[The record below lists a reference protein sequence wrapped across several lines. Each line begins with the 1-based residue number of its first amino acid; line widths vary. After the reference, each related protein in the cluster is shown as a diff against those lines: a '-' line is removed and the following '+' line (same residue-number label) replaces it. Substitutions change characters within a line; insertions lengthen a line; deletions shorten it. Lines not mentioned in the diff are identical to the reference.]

1 MRSLSRFVLILLIVL
16 AAPAQAGSIALV
28 LSESGGMYAEFANI
42 LDESLSGTSWNI
54 VATSQGDSPPQ
65 ASRPPDLVVT
75 VGSEALR
82 RTLIRGDS
90 TPIIATLLPRQNYEK
105 ILAEHRRTSGRI
117 TAIYLDQPAN
127 RQAAFLRH
135 LLPDQK
141 RFGILFSSETRS
153 SASQYRQAFA
163 WAGLVLDSEDSDT
176 EKTLL
181 PALNTL
187 LTRSGALVALPDAS
201 IYHRNNIKA
210 ILITAFR
217 HQRPVIGY
225 STAFVT
231 AGALAA
237 LHSTPSQ
244 IARQTAEMIVSNG
257 TNLAAPSGPTQF
269 AIAINPNVA
278 QALGLNILDEAS
290 LRRAILADRD
300 AR

>member
-1 MRSLSRFVLILLIVL
+1 MLRLPRFILILLIAL
-16 AAPAQAGSIALV
+16 ATPAWGGSIALV
-28 LSESGGMYAEFANI
+28 LSENGGMYGEFANT
-42 LDESLSGTSWNI
+42 LDESLSGTAWNI
-54 VATSQGDSPPQ
+54 VSTSAGDSP
-65 ASRPPDLVVT
+65 ATAARPPDLVVT

-82 RTLIRGDS
+82 RTLSRGES
-90 TPIIATLLPRQNYEK
+90 TPIIATLLPRQTYEK
-105 ILAEHRRTSGRI
+105 ILTEHRRTSGRI

-127 RQAAFLRH
+127 RQAVFLRH

-141 RFGILFSSETRS
+141 RFGILFSSETRN

-181 PALNTL
+181 PALNAL

-217 HQRPVIGY
+217 LQRPVIGY

-244 IARQTAEMIVSNG
+244 IARQTADMIVNSG
-257 TNLAAPSGPTQF
+257 TNLTPPTGPTQF

-278 QALGLNILDEAS
+278 QALGLNIPDEAS

>member
-1 MRSLSRFVLILLIVL
+1 MLRLPRFFLILLIVL
-16 AAPAQAGSIALV
+16 AAPAWGGSIALV
-28 LSESGGMYAEFANI
+28 LSENGGMYGEFANT
-42 LDESLSGTSWNI
+42 LDESLSGTTWNI
-54 VATSQGDSPPQ
+54 VSTSQGDSPTPP
-65 ASRPPDLVVT
+65 ARPPDLTVT

-82 RTLIRGDS
+82 RTLSRGDG
-90 TPIIATLLPRQNYEK
+90 TPIIATLLPRQTYER

-127 RQAAFLRH
+127 RQAVFLRH

-141 RFGILFSSETRS
+141 RFGILFSSETRN

-163 WAGLVLDSEDSDT
+163 WAGLVLDSEDSDS

-181 PALNTL
+181 PALNAL
-187 LTRSGALVALPDAS
+187 LTRSGALVALPDAT

-217 HQRPVIGY
+217 LQRPVIGY

-244 IARQTAEMIVSNG
+244 IARQTADMIINSG
-257 TNLAAPSGPTQF
+257 TNLTPPTGPTQF

-278 QALGLNILDEAS
+278 QALGLNIPDEAS

>member
-1 MRSLSRFVLILLIVL
+1 MLRLPRFILILLIAL
-16 AAPAQAGSIALV
+16 ATPAWGGSIALV
-28 LSESGGMYAEFANI
+28 LSENGGMYGEFANT
-42 LDESLSGTSWNI
+42 LDESLSGTTWNI
-54 VATSQGDSPPQ
+54 VSTSSGDSP
-65 ASRPPDLVVT
+65 ATAARPPDLVVT

-82 RTLIRGDS
+82 RTLSRGDS
-90 TPIIATLLPRQNYEK
+90 TPIIATLLPRQTYEK
-105 ILAEHRRTSGRI
+105 ILTEHRRTSGRI

-127 RQAAFLRH
+127 RQAVFLRH

-141 RFGILFSSETRS
+141 RFGILFSSETRN

-181 PALNTL
+181 PALNAL

-217 HQRPVIGY
+217 LQRPVIGY

-244 IARQTAEMIVSNG
+244 IARQTADMIVNSG
-257 TNLAAPSGPTQF
+257 TNLTPPTGPTQF

-278 QALGLNILDEAS
+278 QALGLNIPDEAS

>member
-1 MRSLSRFVLILLIVL
+1 MLRLPRFILILLIAL
-16 AAPAQAGSIALV
+16 ATPAWGGSIALV
-28 LSESGGMYAEFANI
+28 LSENGGMYGEFANT
-42 LDESLSGTSWNI
+42 LDESLSGTAWNI
-54 VATSQGDSPPQ
+54 VSTSAGDSP
-65 ASRPPDLVVT
+65 ATAARPPDLVVT

-82 RTLIRGDS
+82 RTLSRGDS
-90 TPIIATLLPRQNYEK
+90 TPIIATLLPRQTYEK
-105 ILAEHRRTSGRI
+105 ILTEHRRTSGRI

-127 RQAAFLRH
+127 RQAVFLRH

-141 RFGILFSSETRS
+141 RFGILFSSETRN

-181 PALNTL
+181 PALNAL

-217 HQRPVIGY
+217 LQRPVIGY

-244 IARQTAEMIVSNG
+244 IARQTADMIVNSG
-257 TNLAAPSGPTQF
+257 TNLTPPTGPTQF

-278 QALGLNILDEAS
+278 QALGLNIPDEAS

>member
-1 MRSLSRFVLILLIVL
+1 MRWFTRFALVLLIAL
-16 AAPAQAGSIALV
+16 ATPARAGSIALV
-28 LSESGGMYAEFANI
+28 LSENGGMYTEFANI
-42 LDESLSGTSWNI
+42 LDESLSGTTWNI
-54 VATSQGDSPPQ
+54 VSTSQGDAPPQ
-65 ASRPPDLVVT
+65 PARAPDLQVT

-82 RTLIRGDS
+82 RTLSRGES
-90 TPIIATLLPRQNYEK
+90 TPIIATLLPRQSYEK

-127 RQAAFLRH
+127 RQATFLRY

-141 RFGILFSSETRS
+141 RFGVLFSSETKN

-176 EKTLL
+176 DKTLL
-181 PALNTL
+181 PALNAL
-187 LTRSGALVALPDAS
+187 LTRSGALVALPDSS

-244 IARQTAEMIVSNG
+244 IARQTAEMIATHG
-257 TNLAAPSGPTQF
+257 TNLAPPTGPTQF
-269 AIAINPNVA
+269 AIAINQNVA
-278 QALGLNILDEAS
+278 QALGLNIPDEAS
-290 LRRAILADRD
+290 LRRSILADRD

>member
-1 MRSLSRFVLILLIVL
+1 MRRLTRFFLILLIAL
-16 AAPAQAGSIALV
+16 AAPAWGGSIALV
-28 LSESGGMYAEFANI
+28 LSESGGMYGEFANT
-42 LDESLSGTSWNI
+42 LDESLNGTTWNI
-54 VATSQGDSPPQ
+54 VSTSAGDAPSQ
-65 ASRPPDLVVT
+65 AARPPDLIVT

-82 RTLIRGDS
+82 RTLSRGDS

-117 TAIYLDQPAN
+117 TAIYLDQPAT

-141 RFGILFSSETRS
+141 RFGILFSSETRN

-187 LTRSGALVALPDAS
+187 LTRSSALVALPDAS

-244 IARQTAEMIVSNG
+244 IARQTADMIVNSG
-257 TNLAAPSGPTQF
+257 VNLTPPTGPTQF

-278 QALGLNILDEAS
+278 QALGLNIPDEAS

>member
-1 MRSLSRFVLILLIVL
+1 MLRLPRFFLILLIVL
-16 AAPAQAGSIALV
+16 AAPAWGGSIALV
-28 LSESGGMYAEFANI
+28 LSENGGMYGEFANT
-42 LDESLSGTSWNI
+42 LDESLSGTTWNI
-54 VATSQGDSPPQ
+54 VSTSQGDSPTPP
-65 ASRPPDLVVT
+65 ARPPDLTVT

-82 RTLIRGDS
+82 RTLSRGDG
-90 TPIIATLLPRQNYEK
+90 TPIIATLLPRQSYER

-117 TAIYLDQPAN
+117 TAIYLDQPAT
-127 RQAAFLRH
+127 RQAVFLRH

-141 RFGILFSSETRS
+141 RFGILFSSETRN

-163 WAGLVLDSEDSDT
+163 GAGLVLDSEDSDS

-181 PALNTL
+181 PALNAL
-187 LTRSGALVALPDAS
+187 LTRSGALVALPDAT

-217 HQRPVIGY
+217 LQRPVIGY

-244 IARQTAEMIVSNG
+244 IARQTADMIINSG
-257 TNLAAPSGPTQF
+257 TNLTPPTGPTQF

-278 QALGLNILDEAS
+278 QALGLNIPDEAS

>member
-1 MRSLSRFVLILLIVL
+1 MLRLSRFILILLIAL
-16 AAPAQAGSIALV
+16 ASPAWGGSIALV
-28 LSESGGMYAEFANI
+28 LSENGGMYGEFANT
-42 LDESLSGTSWNI
+42 LDESLSGTAWNI
-54 VATSQGDSPPQ
+54 ASTGLGDTPTSLARS
-65 ASRPPDLVVT
+65 PDLIVT

-82 RTLIRGDS
+82 RTLSRGDS
-90 TPIIATLLPRQNYEK
+90 TPIIATLLPRQSYEK

-127 RQAAFLRH
+127 RQAVFLRH

-141 RFGILFSSETRS
+141 RFGILFSSETRNT
-153 SASQYRQAFA
+153 ASQYRQAFA

-181 PALNTL
+181 PALNAL
-187 LTRSGALVALPDAS
+187 LTRSGALVALPDAN

-217 HQRPVIGY
+217 LQRPVIGY

-244 IARQTAEMIVSNG
+244 IARQTADMIVTSG
-257 TNLAAPSGPTQF
+257 TNLTPPTGPTQF
-269 AIAINPNVA
+269 AIAINQNVA
-278 QALGLNILDEAS
+278 QALGLNIPDEAS

>member
-1 MRSLSRFVLILLIVL
+1 MLRLPRFILILLIAL
-16 AAPAQAGSIALV
+16 ATPAWGGSIALV
-28 LSESGGMYAEFANI
+28 LSENGGMYGEFANT
-42 LDESLSGTSWNI
+42 LDESLSGTTWNI
-54 VATSQGDSPPQ
+54 VSTSSGDSP
-65 ASRPPDLVVT
+65 ATATRPPDLVVT

-82 RTLIRGDS
+82 RTLSRGDS
-90 TPIIATLLPRQNYEK
+90 TPIIATLLPRQTYEK
-105 ILAEHRRTSGRI
+105 ILTEHRRTSGRI

-127 RQAAFLRH
+127 RQAVFLRH

-141 RFGILFSSETRS
+141 RFGILFSSETRN

-181 PALNTL
+181 PALNAL

-217 HQRPVIGY
+217 LQRPVIGY

-244 IARQTAEMIVSNG
+244 IARQTADMIVNSG
-257 TNLAAPSGPTQF
+257 TNLTPPTGPTQF

-278 QALGLNILDEAS
+278 QALGLNIPDEAS

>member
-1 MRSLSRFVLILLIVL
+1 MRWLTRYILILLAVF
-16 AAPAQAGSIALV
+16 AVPAQAGTIALI
-28 LSESGGMYAEFANI
+28 LSEGGGMYAEFAGI

-54 VATSQGDSPPQ
+54 VSTSQGDTPPQ
-65 ASRPPDLVVT
+65 PARAPDLQVT

-82 RTLIRGDS
+82 RTLGRGES
-90 TPIIATLLPRQNYEK
+90 TPIIATLLPRQSYEK

-127 RQAAFLRH
+127 RQAAFLRY
-135 LLPDQK
+135 LLPEQK
-141 RFGILFSSETRS
+141 RFGILFSSETKS

-163 WAGLVLDSEDSDT
+163 WAGLVLDSEDSDSD
-176 EKTLL
+176 KTML
-181 PALNTL
+181 PALNAL
-187 LTRSGALVALPDAS
+187 LAKSGALLALPDS
-201 IYHRNNIKA
+201 NIYHRNNIKA

-244 IARQTAEMIVSNG
+244 IARQTAEMIINNG
-257 TNLAAPSGPTQF
+257 TNLAPPTGPAQF

-278 QALGLNILDEAS
+278 QALGLNIPDEAS
-290 LRRAILADRD
+290 LRRSILADRD